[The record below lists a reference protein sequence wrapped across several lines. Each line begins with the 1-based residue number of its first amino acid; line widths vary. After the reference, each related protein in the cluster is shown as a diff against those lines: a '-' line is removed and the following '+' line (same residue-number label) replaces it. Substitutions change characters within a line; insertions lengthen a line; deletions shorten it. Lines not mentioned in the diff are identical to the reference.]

1 MSEKETKTISFKDI
15 WNVVKKNLIFVLIIV
30 IASTAIGTVYAFF
43 AKKTT
48 YTVSTTA
55 VVKVEDLQT
64 GETGTE
70 ANYASFSVF
79 LAPLCESVFTNRN
92 NALRYY
98 QVTGKEINVNAIHV
112 EWQEQRFD
120 LSITYSASSR
130 EDIREK
136 VVEDLNSY
144 IKFCI
149 DYVDGNV
156 FYDKNGQVINMQEPI
171 WTSLENR
178 IKFDMAMVDAVV
190 PSTGKASTMATS
202 LLIGIA
208 LAVVFLIIRFYVD
221 DTINDKEVVEEI
233 VDAPVIA
240 SISISANFNREGGQN
255 NEV

>member
-55 VVKVEDLQT
+55 VVKVDGLQT

-79 LAPLCESVFTNRN
+79 LAPLCESVFTNQN
-92 NALRYY
+92 NALRYKE
-98 QVTGKEINVNAIHV
+98 VKGKEINVNAIRV

-120 LSITYSASSR
+120 LKISYSKQSRSDISSELVTELNEYITWCIEY
-130 EDIREK
+130 
-136 VVEDLNSY
+136 VNS
-144 IKFCI
+144 
-149 DYVDGNV
+149 G
-156 FYDKNGQVINMQEPI
+156 ESI
-171 WTSLENR
+171 WTSLRDDR
-178 IKFDMAMVDAVV
+178 IKYDEARQDAVSS
-190 PSTGKASTMATS
+190 STGRASTMATS

>member
-30 IASTAIGTVYAFF
+30 IVSTAIGTVYAFF
-43 AKKTT
+43 VKKTT

-55 VVKVEDLQT
+55 VVKVEGLHT

-79 LAPLCESVFTNRN
+79 LAPLCESVFTNKN
-92 NALRYY
+92 NALRYKE
-98 QVTGKEINVNAIHV
+98 VTEKTINVNAIRV

-130 EDIREK
+130 EDIREE
-136 VVEDLNSY
+136 VVDDLNNY
-144 IKFCI
+144 IQFCI
-149 DYVDGNV
+149 DYVDGKE
-156 FYDKNGQVINMQEPI
+156 FYKNGELVELQEPI

-190 PSTGKASTMATS
+190 PSTGKASTMAKS

-221 DTINDKEVVEEI
+221 DTINDKEIVEEI